1 MEQWV
6 NGNKVLYILYDE
18 EIHQYT
24 YTIFDQV
31 KGTVQTFLNKQTAKE
46 VYYA

>member
-6 NGNKVLYILYDE
+6 NGNLVLYIVYDE
-18 EIHQYT
+18 LRQFT

-31 KGTVQTFLNKQTAKE
+31 KGTVQTLLNKQTAKE

>member
-18 EIHQYT
+18 EIYQYT
-24 YTIFDQV
+24 YTIFDV
-31 KGTVQTFLNKQTAKE
+31 VSATVQTFLNKQTAKE
-46 VYYA
+46 VYYG

>member
-24 YTIFDQV
+24 YTIFDV
-31 KGTVQTFLNKQTAKE
+31 INATVQTFLNRQTANA

>member
-1 MEQWV
+1 MEQCV

-24 YTIFDQV
+24 YTIFDV
-31 KGTVQTFLNKQTAKE
+31 VNATVQTLLNKQTAKE